1 MIKKILN
8 FLAGYVLVSIHGDG
22 VDRFINIC
30 MAKKLHIWSI
40 KKDKNKT
47 LLYVSRTDFQKFG
60 SFVEKTGVE
69 IHVIKSLGIP
79 FLYEKNKKRKCFV
92 IGFFLFL
99 FLVWEFTTFVW
110 DINISG
116 EGRYSAEEIEK
127 NIKQNYVQ
135 LGTKL
140 TEVNCSDLE
149 KMLRDEYSD
158 IAWISCELKG
168 TQLNIKLT
176 ETILPEDIE
185 KQSKPCNIVASKD
198 CIISDMIIKNG
209 TGMFEAGAEVKKGD
223 IIITGAVNIY
233 NEYDELIETNY
244 VPASGIVYGQSK
256 MPYEDAF
263 DLSHYE
269 KNYTGKKKHYYGIIY
284 GDNLFEPFQYDMSYN
299 NCDIIT
305 SYDGVR
311 IFDTFYL
318 PLTCKKTTVSE
329 YEPELAAYTEQE
341 AVEKAKNK
349 LNVYMAELKK
359 KGVEILQNNV
369 KIYVKDGKCIASG
382 YLVVKEIVGIP
393 LELSVFEQGD

>member
-8 FLAGYVLVSIHGDG
+8 FITGYVLVAIHGDG

-30 MAKKLHIWSI
+30 MSKKLHIWSI

-47 LLYVSRTDFQKFG
+47 LLYVSRSDFYKFD

-69 IHVIKSLGIP
+69 ISVIKSCGIP
-79 FLYEKNKKRKCFV
+79 FIYEKNKKRKCFV
-92 IGFFLFL
+92 IGFFIFL
-99 FLVWEFTTFVW
+99 FLVWKFTTFVW

-116 EGRYSAEEIEK
+116 EAGYSAEEIEK
-127 NIKQNYVQ
+127 NIKQNYVKI
-135 LGTKL
+135 GTKI
-140 TEVNCSDLE
+140 TDVNCSDLE
-149 KMLRDEYSD
+149 KILRDEYSD
-158 IAWISCELKG
+158 IAWISCEIKG

-209 TGMFEAGAEVKKGD
+209 TGMFETGAEVKKGD
-223 IIITGAVNIY
+223 IIITGVVNIY

-256 MPYEDAF
+256 MSYEDEF
-263 DLSHYE
+263 ELSHYV
-269 KNYTGKKKHYYGIIY
+269 KNYTGKKKEYYGIIY
-284 GDNLFEPFQYDMSYN
+284 NDNLFEPLKYDMSYN

-305 SYDGVR
+305 NYNSVR

-318 PLTCKKTTVSE
+318 PVTYKKTIVSE
-329 YEPELAAYTEQE
+329 YEPELATYSEEE
-341 AVEKAKNK
+341 AIKKAKNK
-349 LNVYMAELKK
+349 LNEYISALKK

-369 KIYVKDGKCIASG
+369 KIYVKNDKCISTG

-393 LELSVFEQGD
+393 FELSTFEQGD